1 MTTPELPQ
9 GVTGPFEV
17 VSQDG
22 LIGKKTWVLRQ
33 KSSGMEFIVT
43 PNTASSWSKKPKPPG
58 GPNIILSMNGPSMV
72 GLHLPTGVVFD
83 DKAPPTGVK

>member
-1 MTTPELPQ
+1 MTTPELTQ
-9 GVTGPFEV
+9 DITGPFEV
-17 VSQDG
+17 VSQEG
-22 LIGKKTWVLRQ
+22 LIGRKTWVLQ
-33 KSSGMEFIVT
+33 QVSSGMSFVVT
-43 PNTASSWSKKPKPPG
+43 PNTTSSWSKRQKPPG